1 MSKVVL
7 KAINISKQY
16 RLGQVGTGTIAHDLN
31 RWWHMAR
38 GKEDPYIQIG
48 DTNDRSTKG
57 GSDYVWSLKDINFE
71 VKQGDVLG
79 IIGKNGAG
87 KSTLLKILSQVTT
100 ATTGKVKIRGRIA
113 ALLEVGT
120 GFHPELT
127 GRENVFLNGAI
138 LGMTKSEIASKF
150 DEIVNFSGVEKYI
163 DTPVK
168 RYSSGMMV
176 RLGFAVAAHLEPEIL
191 IVDEVLAVGDAEF
204 QKKCMGKIKNV
215 AGEGRTVLFVS
226 HNMQAMSSICK
237 TGILLKN
244 GLIDEMSDIN
254 TCIKKYNGLFGE
266 SVFGTMSIKD
276 RLNRTQS
283 SGNILFSNIQAYSN
297 GKKTWDFRYDEE
309 INFQVDCEAREQSDG
324 LLFYMAL
331 LEPLTTDVLTNFKV
345 VIKEGTVIKGEK
357 FSFTITLPAKTL
369 RIGQFLLYFAIGDAK
384 QTRWYDVVDNNVNL
398 PALNITAID
407 MDPHYN
413 SGMFSIPYKLNIN
426 N

>member
-1 MSKVVL
+1 M
-7 KAINISKQY
+7 
-16 RLGQVGTGTIAHDLN
+16 
-31 RWWHMAR
+31 
-38 GKEDPYIQIG
+38 
-48 DTNDRSTKG
+48 
-57 GSDYVWSLKDINFE
+57 
-71 VKQGDVLG
+71 
-79 IIGKNGAG
+79 
-87 KSTLLKILSQVTT
+87 
-100 ATTGKVKIRGRIA
+100 
-113 ALLEVGT
+113 
-120 GFHPELT
+120 
-127 GRENVFLNGAI
+127 
-138 LGMTKSEIASKF
+138 
-150 DEIVNFSGVEKYI
+150 
-163 DTPVK
+163 
-168 RYSSGMMV
+168 
-176 RLGFAVAAHLEPEIL
+176 

-254 TCIKKYNGLFGE
+254 TCIKKYNGLFSE

-283 SGNILFSNIQAYSN
+283 SGNILFSNIQAFSN

-331 LEPLTTDVLTNFKV
+331 QEPLTTDVITNFKV
-345 VIKEGTVIKGEK
+345 VVKEDAVVKGEK
-357 FSFTITLPAKTL
+357 ISFTVTLPAKTL

-384 QTRWYDVVDNNVNL
+384 QTRWYDVVDNKVNL

-407 MDPHYN
+407 MDPHTN
-413 SGMFSIPYKLNIN
+413 SGLFSVPYKLNIN

>member
-31 RWWHMAR
+31 RWWHLAR

-57 GSDYVWSLKDINFE
+57 DSDYVWSLKDINFE

-138 LGMTKSEIASKF
+138 LGMTKAEIAGKF

-244 GLIDEMSDIN
+244 GLIDEMSDMN
-254 TCIKKYNGLFGE
+254 TCIKKYNGLFEE
-266 SVFGTMSIKD
+266 SVLGTVSIKD
-276 RLNRTQS
+276 RLNRSQS
-283 SGNILFSNIQAYSN
+283 SGNILFSNIQAFSN

-309 INFQVDCEAREQSDG
+309 INFQIDCEAREQSDG

-345 VIKEGTVIKGEK
+345 VVKEGAVVKGEK
-357 FSFTITLPAKTL
+357 LSFTITLPAKTL
-369 RIGQFLLYFAIGDAK
+369 RVGQFLLYFAIGDAK

-426 N
+426 S